1 MQVSQGEIE
10 VCNTSLQSHSA
21 GYNDMSN
28 PSPLSQIGKTCSIPA
43 TDDHLQSFNVL
54 KQSISGSMATNT
66 EKMEVEVHGM
76 TCAACV
82 GRVERSLKQI
92 PGVLQANV
100 NLATER
106 AHVLIPSHDPTL
118 ASKIIQAI
126 EQVGYEAKLIAP
138 LATDPQP
145 ANRIPH
151 TQLPIPTT
159 ETNDF
164 KKLRRDWLISL
175 VFALPIFLLS
185 MGPML
190 YSPWMNSMM
199 QIMTM
204 QQWNLLL
211 WALATPVQ
219 FGPGWRFYRNA
230 FYSLKSWSP
239 DMNLL
244 VALGTSAAYFFSSLI
259 TFFPNALDNRAL
271 HVTFESSAVV
281 ICLVLLGKLLESRSK
296 QTTKDAI
303 QSMAKL
309 QPATALR
316 LISENNQSSTQQAN
330 LEQVNLEQVSVNDL
344 QIGDRVEIREGQS
357 VPIDGLIEFGQSY
370 LDESMVTGEPI
381 PKEKGPGDRLI
392 GGTLNGNGTL
402 IMRVTAVGAE
412 TFLAR
417 ITALVAQAQSDKPP
431 IQSTLDQIIRYF
443 APAVVALAILTAL
456 GWLSLSHEN
465 QLSNALIHS
474 VAVLVVACPCALG
487 LATPMSMMVGSG
499 RGAELGILFRSQET
513 IQKLANVQ
521 TIVLDKTGTL
531 TAGKPLFQGA
541 WSLKNDPN
549 ATTDQELLELASLAA
564 RNSNHPIAL
573 AIRDAAKSPKPAS
586 LNPTS
591 HKPIGLVMESQ
602 AVPGR
607 GIQVRLSDLRRLYL
621 GSYPWMQKL
630 ELTSTASDDLE
641 KELASKGFS
650 LSWLAVNNTL
660 IGALAVLDPIKDESP
675 KCISTLKALGIHCE
689 LLSGDHPQSVANAAK
704 TLKIDAWQGGQLPQD
719 KAKRIDAIRATGK
732 AVAFVGDGINDAPA
746 LAAADVGIAMG
757 NGTEIAMNTAD
768 VVLANNYTMK
778 IPEAIAL
785 AQAVMRNIYQNLFW
799 AFAYNLVLLPLAAGW
814 LSPWTSWTF
823 TPMMAAL
830 AMSFSSI
837 LVVGN
842 ALRLR
847 RFQSNDNAIDS

>member
-1 MQVSQGEIE
+1 
-10 VCNTSLQSHSA
+10 
-21 GYNDMSN
+21 
-28 PSPLSQIGKTCSIPA
+28 
-43 TDDHLQSFNVL
+43 
-54 KQSISGSMATNT
+54 MATNT
-66 EKMEVEVHGM
+66 EKIEVEVHGM

-82 GRVERSLKQI
+82 GRVERSLKQL
-92 PGVLQANV
+92 PGVLEANV

-106 AHVLIPSHDPTL
+106 AHVLIPSHEPTL
-118 ASKIIQAI
+118 AAKVIQAI
-126 EQVGYEAKLIAP
+126 EQVGYEAKLISP
-138 LATDPQP
+138 LSHDDQTGTS
-145 ANRIPH
+145 NPH
-151 TQLPIPTT
+151 SQLPNPTT
-159 ETNDF
+159 ETNDL

-190 YSPWMNSMM
+190 YTPWMKSMM
-199 QIMTM
+199 QIMNM

-230 FYSLKSWSP
+230 YYSLKSWSP

-259 TFFPNALDNRAL
+259 TFFPNALNNHSL

-281 ICLVLLGKLLESRSK
+281 ICLVLLGKLLESHSK

-316 LISENNQSSTQQAN
+316 LIPENIQTPTQHVT
-330 LEQVNLEQVSVNDL
+330 LEEITVNEL

-357 VPIDGLIEFGQSY
+357 VPIDGVIEYGQSY

-381 PKEKGPGDRLI
+381 PKEKGPGDSLI
-392 GGTLNGNGTL
+392 GGTLNGNGRL

-417 ITALVAQAQSDKPP
+417 ITTLVALAQSDKPP
-431 IQSTLDQIIRYF
+431 IQSTLDKIIRYF
-443 APAVVALAILTAL
+443 APAVVALALLTAL
-456 GWLSLSHEN
+456 GWLTLSQEN

-499 RGAELGILFRSQET
+499 RGAQLGILFRSQET
-513 IQKLANVQ
+513 IQKLASVQ
-521 TIVLDKTGTL
+521 SIVFDKTGTL

-541 WSLKNDPN
+541 WTLKNDSN

-564 RNSNHPIAL
+564 RSSNHPIAL
-573 AIRDAAKSPKPAS
+573 AIRDAAKSLKPVSPKPTS
-586 LNPTS
+586 L
-591 HKPIGLVMESQ
+591 KPIGLVMESQ
-602 AVPGR
+602 AIPGR
-607 GIQVRLSDLRRLYL
+607 GVQVRLSDLRQLSL

-630 ELTSTASDDLE
+630 ELTSNASDELE
-641 KELASKGFS
+641 KVLASRGLS

-660 IGALAVLDPIKDESP
+660 IGALGVLDPIKDESTN
-675 KCISTLKALGIHCE
+675 CIRALKTLGIQCE
-689 LLSGDHPQSVANAAK
+689 LLSGDHPQSVANVAK
-704 TLKIDAWQGGQLPQD
+704 TLKIDSWYGGQLPQD

-746 LAAADVGIAMG
+746 LAAADVGMAMG
-757 NGTEIAMNTAD
+757 NGTEIAMKTAD
-768 VVLANNYTMK
+768 VVLANSYTMK

-799 AFAYNLVLLPLAAGW
+799 AFAYNLLLLPLAAGW
-814 LSPWTSWTF
+814 LSPWTTWTF

-847 RFQSNDNAIDS
+847 RFQSKDHATVS